1 MMLVISL
8 LQQVNIDE
16 KIKNAPDNGY
26 MIGVWIGYILPF
38 VVFAG
43 LAWLLYRKAKKRQDE
58 L

>member
-1 MMLVISL
+1 MLFLISL
-8 LQQVNIDE
+8 LQQTNIDE

-38 VVFAG
+38 AVLAG
-43 LAWLLYRKAKKRQDE
+43 LAWLMYRKAKKRQDE

>member
-1 MMLVISL
+1 MLLISL